1 MTEPPFLSCLRDV
14 GASINRFAGHE
25 LITPG
30 KLYVSA
36 SLDTASDEDNELL
49 RNGYKPKTL
58 IDTHKSLDMGENP
71 TRMGKSGNMQISKFM
86 GITRCR
92 VDLRSPVYYKNVR
105 ARLSMWTACKIFF
118 SIFTLDMENP
128 SIVAPVADAIWAHGP
143 IGETLEVLDT
153 SVQQICDL
161 FKALLCDTSTYPV
174 LICGG
179 KWMRDQNLL
188 VVLIL
193 LLLRVPVEY
202 IAADYVSCVQG
213 LRIDSNRFKSKAE
226 GELVRAMVEKKAE
239 WVGAIKNHLDDKY
252 GGVEGYFVRGGMT
265 MQEIGSLR
273 EALQASGPRTS
284 SDDEK
289 RHKTAE
295 GL

>member
-1 MTEPPFLSCLRDV
+1 MEPPFLTSLRDV
-14 GASINRFAGHE
+14 GASIDKIAGRE
-25 LITPG
+25 LIATG

-36 SLDTASDEDNELL
+36 SLDNATDQDHEQLHNDYNL
-49 RNGYKPKTL
+49 KTV
-58 IDTHKSLDMGENP
+58 ISTEQSLDVGAKP
-71 TRMGKSGNMQISKFM
+71 TKIGASGNILSSKFM
-86 GITRCR
+86 GVTRCR
-92 VDLRSPVYYKNVR
+92 INLRSAKYTKNVR
-105 ARLSMWTACKIFF
+105 KRFSYWTVCKIVFAIYT
-118 SIFTLDMENP
+118 SDLESP
-128 SIVAPVADAIWAHGP
+128 SVTEPVTDAMWAHGP
-143 IGETLEVLDT
+143 IVETLEVLDT
-153 SVQQICDL
+153 GLELICDL

-193 LLLRVPVEY
+193 LVLRVPVEH

-213 LRIDSNRFKSKAE
+213 LRIDSNRFKTKGE

-252 GGVEGYFVRGGMT
+252 GVVEGYLVRGGMT
-265 MQEIGSLR
+265 LEEIGSLR